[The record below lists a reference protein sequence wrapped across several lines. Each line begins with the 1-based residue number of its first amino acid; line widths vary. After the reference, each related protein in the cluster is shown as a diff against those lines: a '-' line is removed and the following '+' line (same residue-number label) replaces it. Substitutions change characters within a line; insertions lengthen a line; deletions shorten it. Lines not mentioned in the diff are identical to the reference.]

1 MSYPKATTYRFK
13 IMQRHFDDNN
23 SLNLVK
29 SYHFTDPNRGA
40 FYLSKTVKYRT
51 GKAVFKRPV
60 TQEQALF
67 ALAHTISRRFDEV
80 WGVE

>member
-1 MSYPKATTYRFK
+1 MSYPKSSVYRFK
-13 IMQRHFDDNN
+13 ILERHFDENN

-29 SYHFTDPNRGA
+29 SYHFTDNRRGA
-40 FYLSKTVKYRT
+40 FYVSKTVKYRT
-51 GKAVFKRPV
+51 GKAVFKRRV

-67 ALAHTISRRFDEV
+67 ALAHTISRRYDEV